1 MVREKRPARGA
12 EHCTRRERLSAQSG
26 AGSVGCRLSVG
37 GRLTV
42 GGRLSVRCR
51 LSVGSQLSVGF
62 RQTQSTAG
70 RGSEIDVLDFFGVDG
85 ALEKAGAD
93 ADEALDGI
101 GSEDRARGMR
111 VRTTTANRSADDVP
125 GFAACKGF
133 AACRGLAARECW
145 SGARGCLR
153 SVN

>member
-1 MVREKRPARGA
+1 VRRDRRARQNIA
-12 EHCTRRERLSAQSG
+12 RAAS
-26 AGSVGCRLSVG
+26 GCRLSVG

-70 RGSEIDVLDFFGVDG
+70 RGSEIDELDFFGIDG

-93 ADEALDGI
+93 AGEALDGI

-125 GFAACKGF
+125 GFAACKASQLESVGQ
-133 AACRGLAARECW
+133 AREAVC
-145 SGARGCLR
+145 GL
-153 SVN
+153 